1 MGEIKVKNGKLE
13 FPRKND
19 ENNTKF
25 DLLDLYKKKYQK
37 IDINKAKSVLND
49 YFNYPNLK
57 EKQIECLNGIKNF
70 EHILNI
76 MPTGGGKS
84 LIYQIMPLIIDGISI
99 VISPL
104 ISLIQDQVKSLR
116 NKNIFS
122 ETINSSLNKKEN
134 QNILAMLKSFNDCN
148 IKVLY
153 ITPETATSP
162 QFISILEELY
172 LNGKISL
179 ISIDEVHCISTWGC
193 DFRKSYRHLSKLIN
207 TCPYVRIYSC
217 TATATK
223 HVERDIITNLG
234 FHDSDGKKNGDNKNG
249 DNKNGDNKNGD
260 NKNGDNKNDGKK
272 NDKETTNMYKGL
284 KIVRT
289 SFNRPNIKYIII
301 YSDLLKIDKKESIC
315 DIVREKRNEG
325 KTGIIYC
332 FKRKTCDM
340 ISKYLRE
347 NGIQSLSY
355 HAGLTNNARK
365 QIQEKW
371 INGTIKILVATIAF
385 GMGIDR
391 KDVSYIIH
399 FNLPKS
405 IENYYQESGRAGRNG
420 NIAFCYLYYSKE
432 DVEKLAFII
441 KGCYS
446 NLDAYNP
453 NMEKKFEKEM
463 HNLEC
468 VHNLCITQK
477 CIRTQILNY
486 FGETY
491 QKDNHNNKDGKS
503 DINYCCSYCFDIK
516 GSADKIRQI
525 HNLYQQENWNPKFQR
540 KTNDYNNVTS
550 YQYSHKGKKHKLSE
564 NDSDSNQYEEIG
576 FNDYKLSNNR
586 IKGFVPFQKASSI
599 ISKDI
604 REKGIVEVMK
614 ELERREEMA
623 EIKLQEKNDKIPK
636 VSRLIPT
643 CVNIKKKNIIS
654 SFKVP
659 RKL

>member
-1 MGEIKVKNGKLE
+1 MSEIRVKNGKLE
-13 FPRKND
+13 ITRKND
-19 ENNTKF
+19 ENHTKL
-25 DLLDLYKKKYQK
+25 DLLDLYKKKYQS
-37 IDINKAKSVLND
+37 IDINKAKNVLND
-49 YFNYPNLK
+49 YFNYPDFK

-84 LIYQIMPLIIDGISI
+84 LIYQIMPLIVDGISI

-116 NKNIFS
+116 NRNIFS

-153 ITPETATSP
+153 ITPETATSS
-162 QFISILEELY
+162 QFMPLLEELY

-193 DFRKSYRHLSKLIN
+193 DFRKSYRLLSKLLN
-207 TCPYVRIYSC
+207 TCPYVRVYSC

-234 FHDSDGKKNGDNKNG
+234 FHDLNN
-249 DNKNGDNKNGD
+249 
-260 NKNGDNKNDGKK
+260 NKND
-272 NDKETTNMYKGL
+272 NEEIDMYKGL

-289 SFNRPNIKYIII
+289 SFNRPNIKYVVI
-301 YSDLLKIDKKESIC
+301 YSDLLKVDKKENIC

-332 FKRKTCDM
+332 FKRKTCDT

-365 QIQEKW
+365 QIQDKW
-371 INGTIKILVATIAF
+371 INGTVKILVATIAF

-399 FNLPKS
+399 YNLPKS

-486 FGETY
+486 FGESY
-491 QKDNHNNKDGKS
+491 KKDNHNKDDKS
-503 DINYCCSYCFDIK
+503 DINYCCSYCFDIR
-516 GSADKIRQI
+516 GSVDKIMQI
-525 HNLYQQENWNPKFQR
+525 NNLYQQENWNPKFHK

-550 YQYSHKGKKHKLSE
+550 YEYSHKGKKHKLSD
-564 NDSDSNQYEEIG
+564 NDSDSNQGEEIG
-576 FNDYKLSNNR
+576 YNDYKLNNNR

-636 VSRLIPT
+636 VSRLIPS
-643 CVNIKKKNIIS
+643 CANIKKKNIIS

>member
-234 FHDSDGKKNGDNKNG
+234 FHDSDGKKNDDNKNGDNKNG

-260 NKNGDNKNDGKK
+260 NKNGDNKN
-272 NDKETTNMYKGL
+272 ETTNMYKGL

-550 YQYSHKGKKHKLSE
+550 YQYSHKGKKHKLSD

>member
-1 MGEIKVKNGKLE
+1 MSEIRVKNGKLE
-13 FPRKND
+13 ITRKND
-19 ENNTKF
+19 EDHTKL
-25 DLLDLYKKKYQK
+25 DLLDLYKKKYQS
-37 IDINKAKSVLND
+37 IDINKARNALND
-49 YFNYPNLK
+49 YFNYPDFK

-84 LIYQIMPLIIDGISI
+84 LIYQIMPLIVDGISI

-116 NKNIFS
+116 NRNIFS

-162 QFISILEELY
+162 QFMPLLEELY

-193 DFRKSYRHLSKLIN
+193 DFRKSYRLLSKLLN
-207 TCPYVRIYSC
+207 ACPYVRIYSC

-234 FHDSDGKKNGDNKNG
+234 FHDLNN
-249 DNKNGDNKNGD
+249 
-260 NKNGDNKNDGKK
+260 NKND
-272 NDKETTNMYKGL
+272 NEDINMYKGL

-289 SFNRPNIKYIII
+289 SFNRPNIKYVVI
-301 YSDLLKIDKKESIC
+301 YSDLLKVDKKENIC

-332 FKRKTCDM
+332 FKRKTCDI

-347 NGIQSLSY
+347 NGIQSL
-355 HAGLTNNARK
+355 R
-365 QIQEKW
+365 
-371 INGTIKILVATIAF
+371 
-385 GMGIDR
+385 
-391 KDVSYIIH
+391 
-399 FNLPKS
+399 
-405 IENYYQESGRAGRNG
+405 
-420 NIAFCYLYYSKE
+420 
-432 DVEKLAFII
+432 
-441 KGCYS
+441 CYS

-477 CIRTQILNY
+477 CIRIQILNY
-486 FGETY
+486 FGESY
-491 QKDNHNNKDGKS
+491 QKDNHNKDEKS
-503 DINYCCSYCFDIK
+503 DINYCCSYCFDIR
-516 GSADKIRQI
+516 GSVDKIMQI
-525 HNLYQQENWNPKFQR
+525 NNLYQQENWNPKFQK

-550 YQYSHKGKKHKLSE
+550 YEYSHKGKKHKLSD
-564 NDSDSNQYEEIG
+564 NDSDSNQCEEIG
-576 FNDYKLSNNR
+576 YNDYKLNNNR

-636 VSRLIPT
+636 VSRLIPS

>member
-1 MGEIKVKNGKLE
+1 
-13 FPRKND
+13 
-19 ENNTKF
+19 
-25 DLLDLYKKKYQK
+25 
-37 IDINKAKSVLND
+37 
-49 YFNYPNLK
+49 
-57 EKQIECLNGIKNF
+57 
-70 EHILNI
+70 
-76 MPTGGGKS
+76 
-84 LIYQIMPLIIDGISI
+84 I

-234 FHDSDGKKNGDNKNG
+234 FHDSDGKKNDDNKNGDNKNGDNKNGDNKNGDNKNGDNKNGDNKNGDNKNGDNKNGDNKNGDNKNGDNKNGDNKNGDNKNG

>member
-1 MGEIKVKNGKLE
+1 MSEIRVKNGKLE
-13 FPRKND
+13 ITRKND
-19 ENNTKF
+19 EDHTKL
-25 DLLDLYKKKYQK
+25 DLLDLYKKKYQS
-37 IDINKAKSVLND
+37 IDINKARNALND
-49 YFNYPNLK
+49 YFNYPDFK

-84 LIYQIMPLIIDGISI
+84 LIYQIMPLIVDGISI

-116 NKNIFS
+116 NRNIFS

-162 QFISILEELY
+162 QFMPLLEELY

-193 DFRKSYRHLSKLIN
+193 DFRKSYRLLSKLLN
-207 TCPYVRIYSC
+207 ACPYVRIYSC

-234 FHDSDGKKNGDNKNG
+234 FHDLNN
-249 DNKNGDNKNGD
+249 
-260 NKNGDNKNDGKK
+260 NKND
-272 NDKETTNMYKGL
+272 NEDIDMYKGL

-289 SFNRPNIKYIII
+289 SFNRPNIKYVVI
-301 YSDLLKIDKKESIC
+301 YSDLLKVDKKENIC

-347 NGIQSLSY
+347 NGIQSL
-355 HAGLTNNARK
+355 R
-365 QIQEKW
+365 
-371 INGTIKILVATIAF
+371 
-385 GMGIDR
+385 
-391 KDVSYIIH
+391 
-399 FNLPKS
+399 
-405 IENYYQESGRAGRNG
+405 
-420 NIAFCYLYYSKE
+420 
-432 DVEKLAFII
+432 
-441 KGCYS
+441 CYS

-486 FGETY
+486 FGESY
-491 QKDNHNNKDGKS
+491 QKDNHNKDEKS
-503 DINYCCSYCFDIK
+503 DINYCCSYCFDIR
-516 GSADKIRQI
+516 GSVDKIMQI
-525 HNLYQQENWNPKFQR
+525 NNLYQQENWNPKFQK

-550 YQYSHKGKKHKLSE
+550 YEYSHKGKKHKLSD
-564 NDSDSNQYEEIG
+564 NDSDSNQCEEIG
-576 FNDYKLSNNR
+576 YNDYKLNNNR

-636 VSRLIPT
+636 VSRLIPS

>member
-1 MGEIKVKNGKLE
+1 MSEIRVKNGKLE
-13 FPRKND
+13 IRRKND
-19 ENNTKF
+19 EDHTKL
-25 DLLDLYKKKYQK
+25 DLLDLYKKKYQS
-37 IDINKAKSVLND
+37 IDINKARNALND
-49 YFNYPNLK
+49 YFNYPDFK

-84 LIYQIMPLIIDGISI
+84 LIYQIMPLIVDGISI

-116 NKNIFS
+116 NRNIFS

-162 QFISILEELY
+162 QFMPLLEELY

-193 DFRKSYRHLSKLIN
+193 DFRKSYRLLSKLLN
-207 TCPYVRIYSC
+207 ACPYVRIYSC

-234 FHDSDGKKNGDNKNG
+234 FHDLNNN
-249 DNKNGDNKNGD
+249 
-260 NKNGDNKNDGKK
+260 NKND
-272 NDKETTNMYKGL
+272 NEDINMYKGL

-289 SFNRPNIKYIII
+289 SFNRPNIKYVII
-301 YSDLLKIDKKESIC
+301 YSDLLKVDKKENIC

-347 NGIQSLSY
+347 NGIQSL
-355 HAGLTNNARK
+355 R
-365 QIQEKW
+365 
-371 INGTIKILVATIAF
+371 
-385 GMGIDR
+385 
-391 KDVSYIIH
+391 
-399 FNLPKS
+399 
-405 IENYYQESGRAGRNG
+405 
-420 NIAFCYLYYSKE
+420 
-432 DVEKLAFII
+432 
-441 KGCYS
+441 CYS

-486 FGETY
+486 FGESY
-491 QKDNHNNKDGKS
+491 QKDNHNKDEKS
-503 DINYCCSYCFDIK
+503 DINYCCSYCFDIR
-516 GSADKIRQI
+516 GSVDKIMQI
-525 HNLYQQENWNPKFQR
+525 NNLYQQENWNPKFQK

-550 YQYSHKGKKHKLSE
+550 YEYSHKGKKHKLSD
-564 NDSDSNQYEEIG
+564 NDSDSNQCEEIG
-576 FNDYKLSNNR
+576 YNDYKLNNNR

-636 VSRLIPT
+636 VSRLIPS

>member
-1 MGEIKVKNGKLE
+1 MSEIRVKNGKLE
-13 FPRKND
+13 ITRKKD
-19 ENNTKF
+19 EDHTKV
-25 DLLDLYKKKYQK
+25 DLLDLYKKKYQS
-37 IDINKAKSVLND
+37 IDINKAKNVLND
-49 YFNYPNLK
+49 YFNYPDFK

-84 LIYQIMPLIIDGISI
+84 LIYQIMPLIVDGISI

-116 NKNIFS
+116 NRNIFS

-162 QFISILEELY
+162 QFIPLLEELY

-193 DFRKSYRHLSKLIN
+193 DFRKSYRLLSKLLN

-234 FHDSDGKKNGDNKNG
+234 FHDLNN
-249 DNKNGDNKNGD
+249 
-260 NKNGDNKNDGKK
+260 NKND
-272 NDKETTNMYKGL
+272 NEDIDIHKGL

-289 SFNRPNIKYIII
+289 SFNRPNIKYVVI
-301 YSDLLKIDKKESIC
+301 YSDLLKVDKKESIC

-332 FKRKTCDM
+332 FKRKTCDT

-365 QIQEKW
+365 QIQDKW
-371 INGTIKILVATIAF
+371 INGTVKILVATIAF

-486 FGETY
+486 FGESY
-491 QKDNHNNKDGKS
+491 QKGNHNKDEKS
-503 DINYCCSYCFDIK
+503 DINYCCSYCFDIR
-516 GSADKIRQI
+516 GSVDKIMQI
-525 HNLYQQENWNPKFQR
+525 NNLYQQENWNPKFHK

-550 YQYSHKGKKHKLSE
+550 YEYSYKGKKHKLSDY
-564 NDSDSNQYEEIG
+564 DSDSNHYEEIG
-576 FNDYKLSNNR
+576 YDDYKLNNNR

-636 VSRLIPT
+636 VSRLIPS

>member
-19 ENNTKF
+19 EDNTKF

-37 IDINKAKSVLND
+37 IDINKAKNVLND
-49 YFNYPNLK
+49 YFNYTNFK

-84 LIYQIMPLIIDGISI
+84 LIYQIMPLIVDGISI

-104 ISLIQDQVKSLR
+104 ISLIQDQIKSLR

-134 QNILAMLKSFNDCN
+134 QNILAMLRSFNDCN

-193 DFRKSYRHLSKLIN
+193 DFRKSYRHLSKLLN

-234 FHDSDGKKNGDNKNG
+234 FHDSNN
-249 DNKNGDNKNGD
+249 
-260 NKNGDNKNDGKK
+260 NKND
-272 NDKETTNMYKGL
+272 NDKETINIYKGL

-315 DIVREKRNEG
+315 DIVREKRNER

-491 QKDNHNNKDGKS
+491 QKDNHNNKDRKS

-525 HNLYQQENWNPKFQR
+525 NNLYQQENWNPNFQR
-540 KTNDYNNVTS
+540 KTNEYNNVAS
-550 YQYSHKGKKHKLSE
+550 YQYSHKGKKHKLSG

-576 FNDYKLSNNR
+576 FDDYKLSNNR

-604 REKGIVEVMK
+604 RAKGIVEVMK

-623 EIKLQEKNDKIPK
+623 EIKLQEKNDRIPK

>member
-1 MGEIKVKNGKLE
+1 MSEIRVKNGKLE
-13 FPRKND
+13 ITRKKD
-19 ENNTKF
+19 EDHTKV
-25 DLLDLYKKKYQK
+25 DLLDLYKKKYQS
-37 IDINKAKSVLND
+37 IDINKAKNVLND
-49 YFNYPNLK
+49 YFNYPDFK

-84 LIYQIMPLIIDGISI
+84 LIYQIMPLIVDGISI

-116 NKNIFS
+116 NRNIFS

-162 QFISILEELY
+162 QFIPLLEELY

-193 DFRKSYRHLSKLIN
+193 DFRKSYRLLSKLLN

-234 FHDSDGKKNGDNKNG
+234 FHDLNN
-249 DNKNGDNKNGD
+249 
-260 NKNGDNKNDGKK
+260 NKND
-272 NDKETTNMYKGL
+272 NEDIDIHKGL

-289 SFNRPNIKYIII
+289 SFNRPNIKYVVI
-301 YSDLLKIDKKESIC
+301 YSDLLKVDKKESIC

-332 FKRKTCDM
+332 FKRKTCDT

-365 QIQEKW
+365 QIQDKW
-371 INGTIKILVATIAF
+371 INGTVKILVATIAF

-486 FGETY
+486 FGESY
-491 QKDNHNNKDGKS
+491 QKDNHNKDEKS
-503 DINYCCSYCFDIK
+503 DINYCCSYCFDIR
-516 GSADKIRQI
+516 GSVDKIMQI
-525 HNLYQQENWNPKFQR
+525 NNLYQQENWNPKFHK

-550 YQYSHKGKKHKLSE
+550 YEYSYKGKKHKLSDY
-564 NDSDSNQYEEIG
+564 DSDSNHYEEIG
-576 FNDYKLSNNR
+576 YDDYKLNNNR

-636 VSRLIPT
+636 VSRLIPS